1 MSNTTSIADLQ
12 QLDNNPPMDGNG
24 MAIVDQVIQNLDN
37 DEHSPNNEAL
47 MQQQLQQQ
55 QYQQQMLAQQQ
66 QQLLQQQQ
74 QQQQLLQQQQQF
86 AQPHPQYEQQSQLL
100 PMSSGEKSFSQ
111 RLLGE
116 LKDVFLVVL
125 VFVLLNFEHT
135 TAFLNKAIGR
145 VSPNPYVL
153 LLAKSLVAGG
163 LFFVVKKLALN

>member
-74 QQQQLLQQQQQF
+74 QQLLQQQQF
-86 AQPHPQYEQQSQLL
+86 AQPQPHPQYDQKSQLL
-100 PMSSGEKSFSQ
+100 PMNSSEKSFSQ